1 MVVDFLKNHTIVII
15 KELLKVDVIPYDT
28 VTLGDQLIHSR
39 LRVECREQ
47 EPFTIT
53 AVLLVMNKLS
63 AFSSVT
69 L

>member
-1 MVVDFLKNHTIVII
+1 MVVDLKKNHTIVII

-28 VTLGDQLIHSR
+28 VTLGDQVIHSR
-39 LRVECREQ
+39 LRVESREQ